1 MQKVTVS
8 WLKSL
13 EVLENV
19 PEDQLQ
25 WLLDVS
31 EDQFFQDGDMLNEPG
46 WPMKGPHVIVE
57 GNMRFYMLQGAGRR
71 DFVDVGPGSITG
83 YMPFSRGIVSKG
95 YAQAVGTLHV
105 LSFPT
110 ERINEMI
117 KEHFELT
124 QALVHIMTNRVRDF
138 TALQQQ
144 NEKMMALG
152 KLSAGLAHEL
162 NNPASAIVRDS
173 TSLSK
178 HLRLV
183 PESLKS
189 MFTIKMSEDQVD
201 GVTDELFKALNNRD
215 GNRLS
220 LKQRTHLEDEI
231 AGWLD
236 ENEVENAYDI
246 AESFVDFKFSIA
258 NFDALKIHIPKTHLS
273 TIMNWMSNKLVAE
286 KMIEDIQESS
296 KRIAEL
302 VSSVKTFTHMDRGQD
317 KQYADI
323 HIGILNTLTMLGYK
337 IKKGNVSVIEDF
349 DRTLPEVK
357 ALIGE
362 LNQVWTNL
370 IDNALDAMAPSGKG
384 TLTIKTRRD
393 REFVEV
399 FIVDDGPG
407 IPPEIQSQVFDP
419 FFTTKE
425 MGKGTGMGL
434 EVVQRIVKQHRGS
447 IKMKSQP
454 GLTVFSVCFLIDG

>member
-1 MQKVTVS
+1 MQEVTVS
-8 WLKSL
+8 WLKSIEGL
-13 EVLENV
+13 VNV
-19 PEDQLQ
+19 PDDQLQ
-25 WLLDVS
+25 WLIDNS
-31 EDQFFQDGDMLNEPG
+31 ENHVFENGTLLNEPG
-46 WPMKGPHVIVE
+46 KPMTGPHIIIE
-57 GNMRFYMLQGAGRR
+57 GSMRFYMLQSRGRR
-71 DFVDVGPGSITG
+71 DFVNVGPGSITG
-83 YMPFSRGIVSKG
+83 YLPFSRGLISKG
-95 YAQAVGTLHV
+95 YAEAIGELHV
-105 LSFPT
+105 LTFPT

-117 KEHFELT
+117 KGHFELT
-124 QALVHIMTNRVRDF
+124 QALVHIMTTRVRDF

-173 TSLSK
+173 ISLSK

-183 PESLKS
+183 PQNLKS
-189 MFTIKMSEDQVD
+189 MFAIKMDSEQVD
-201 GVTDELFKALNNRD
+201 GVTNELFKVLSNKSAT
-215 GNRLS
+215 RLS
-220 LKQRTHLEDEI
+220 LKQRTQLEDEI
-231 AGWLD
+231 SEWLD
-236 ENEVENAYDI
+236 NNEIENSYDI
-246 AESFVDFKFSIA
+246 AESFVDFKFNAESLET
-258 NFDALKIHIPKTHLS
+258 LKKHIPKEFLS
-273 TIMNWMSNKLVAE
+273 TIVNWISSKLVAE

-302 VSSVKTFTHMDRGQD
+302 VTSVKTFTHMDRGQD

-323 HIGILNTLTMLGYK
+323 HIGITNTLTMLGYK
-337 IKKGNVSVIEDF
+337 IRKGNITVVEDF

-370 IDNALDAMAPSGKG
+370 IDNALDAMEPAGKG

-399 FIVDDGPG
+399 FIIDDGLG
-407 IPPEIQSQVFDP
+407 IPEDIQGQVFDP
-419 FFTTKE
+419 FFTTKD

-447 IKMKSQP
+447 IKVKSKP
-454 GLTVFSVCFLIDG
+454 GYTEFSVCFLIDG